1 MYNYT
6 LFYRCLCIFIEDIDY
21 ICTNYIKWRFFKSG
35 TFGAETC
42 TKSLFMGVLGT
53 FVVFTDFFGIF
64 THTLVCKDFYI
75 MMTWIL
81 TEYGYRRCTEVR
93 SCHKNCGK

>member
-6 LFYRCLCIFIEDIDY
+6 LFYRCLCIFIENIVY
-21 ICTNYIKWRFFKSG
+21 ICVNYIKWRFFKSG
-35 TFGAETC
+35 PFGAETC

-64 THTLVCKDFYI
+64 THTLFCKDFYI
-75 MMTWIL
+75 MLTWMMTG
-81 TEYGYRRCTEVR
+81 TG
-93 SCHKNCGK
+93 CG